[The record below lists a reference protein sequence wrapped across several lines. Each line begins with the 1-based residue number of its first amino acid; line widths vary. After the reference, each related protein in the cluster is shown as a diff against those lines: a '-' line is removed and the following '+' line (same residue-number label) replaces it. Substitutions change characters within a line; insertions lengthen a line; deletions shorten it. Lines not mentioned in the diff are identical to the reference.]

1 MKTEERN
8 FALKQDG
15 KYLIRIADED
25 DTIGIFKGYS
35 SLGGDTAMV
44 IEMDGGKIR
53 FIPISQIVYIDQLEI
68 PSSQEQPSKV
78 DIYYR

>member
-35 SLGGDTAMV
+35 SLAGEVAMV
-44 IEMDGGKIR
+44 IEMDGGKMR
-53 FIPISQIVYIDQLEI
+53 FIPLPQIVYIDQLEV
-68 PSSQEQPSKV
+68 SETQEEPKKI

>member
-1 MKTEERN
+1 MDVKEIALKTE
-8 FALKQDG
+8 G

-68 PSSQEQPSKV
+68 PESKEETSKV

>member
-8 FALKQDG
+8 FVLKQDG

-35 SLGGDTAMV
+35 SLAGEVAMV
-44 IEMDGGKIR
+44 IEMDGGRMR
-53 FIPISQIVYIDQLEI
+53 FIPLAQIVYIDQLEA
-68 PSSQEQPSKV
+68 SDTQEEPKKI

>member
-35 SLGGDTAMV
+35 SLAGEVAMV
-44 IEMDGGKIR
+44 IEMDGGRMR
-53 FIPISQIVYIDQLEI
+53 FIPLAQIVYIDQLEV
-68 PSSQEQPSKV
+68 SETQEEPKKI

>member
-1 MKTEERN
+1 MEKNEI
-8 FALKQDG
+8 ALQREG

-35 SLGGDTAMV
+35 SLGGDVAMV
-44 IEMDGGKIR
+44 IEMEGEKVR
-53 FIPISQIVYIDQLEI
+53 FIPLSQIVYIDQLEI
-68 PSSQEQPSKV
+68 PASEEQPKKV